1 MNLQVDKSINL
12 VRLVEA
18 LASGGFEI
26 KARGISLEIV
36 KKEKNVIEKTSELIE
51 SGNIPDY
58 TYND

>member
-36 KKEKNVIEKTSELIE
+36 KKEMNVIEKTSDLIE

>member
-1 MNLQVDKSINL
+1 MNLIVSKNINL

-26 KARGISLEIV
+26 KARWRSFEIV
-36 KKEKNVIEKTSELIE
+36 KKEKNIIEKTSKLIE
-51 SGNIPDY
+51 IGNTPDY